1 MYEPTDKQECGTARG
16 LAARVEP
23 ILAAVAWT
31 DGVIA
36 AVCRE
41 IGAAVIEGLGLTAP
55 PIAGAL
61 PITTMTK
68 MTTSCGER
76 DTAHRILVKL

>member
-1 MYEPTDKQECGTARG
+1 MYGPTDKQECGTARG
-16 LAARVEP
+16 LAARLEP

-41 IGAAVIEGLGLTAP
+41 IGARVIEGLGAHGAAYCGRAP
-55 PIAGAL
+55 NHHHDEDDDVL
-61 PITTMTK
+61 
-68 MTTSCGER
+68 R
-76 DTAHRILVKL
+76 

>member
-1 MYEPTDKQECGTARG
+1 MYGPTDKLEWRTARG
-16 LAARVEP
+16 LAARLEP

-41 IGAAVIEGLGLTAP
+41 IGAAAIEGLGAYGAAHCGRAP
-55 PIAGAL
+55 NHHHDEDDDVG
-61 PITTMTK
+61 
-68 MTTSCGER
+68 R
-76 DTAHRILVKL
+76 

>member
-1 MYEPTDKQECGTARG
+1 MYGPTDKQEWRTARG
-16 LAARVEP
+16 LAARLEP

-41 IGAAVIEGLGLTAP
+41 IGAAAIEGLRAYGAAHCGRAP
-55 PIAGAL
+55 NHHHD
-61 PITTMTK
+61 
-68 MTTSCGER
+68 EDDDVR
-76 DTAHRILVKL
+76 R